1 MSRVSAVLQT
11 CRWCGGRRPRARRLW
26 AAGIE
31 RVLLAG
37 LLLQGVACR
46 RPPSPAQASRSREV
60 MGTLATLTAV
70 AHDEAAAT
78 AAVEAGYARL
88 EDVNRLMSDY
98 IADSEI
104 GRLNRLPA
112 GTPVPVAA
120 ETWACIRRA
129 LEVWRA
135 SGGAFDVTC
144 RPLVSLWKQAGAQGR
159 LPTAEQIAAVR
170 ALVGCDRIVMD
181 ETSRTVAL
189 PAAGMQIDL
198 GGIAKGQA
206 LDLAAAAMRNRGA
219 RGALVDVGGD
229 VVAVGTRPDGQPW
242 RVGVKDPFRQGI
254 VLVLRLSDRAVA
266 TSGVQ
271 QRFHEIGG
279 RRYSHIIDPRTGW
292 PATQAP
298 SVTVIA
304 ADGITADA
312 WATAFSVLSVS
323 EGRELISTG
332 RVADVEVLWI
342 TGDAGNPVMEKT
354 PGFDQYVV
362 E

>member
-1 MSRVSAVLQT
+1 
-11 CRWCGGRRPRARRLW
+11 
-26 AAGIE
+26 
-31 RVLLAG
+31 
-37 LLLQGVACR
+37 
-46 RPPSPAQASRSREV
+46 

-70 AHDEAAAT
+70 AGDEATAT

-112 GTPVPVAA
+112 GTPVAVAG
-120 ETWACIRRA
+120 ETWTCVRRA

-144 RPLVSLWKQAGAQGR
+144 RPLVNLWKEAGAKGR
-159 LPTAEQIAAVR
+159 LPTDEQIAGVR

-181 ETSRTVAL
+181 EKARTIAL

-229 VVAVGTRPDGQPW
+229 VVAAGTRPDGQPW

-279 RRYSHIIDPRTGW
+279 RRYSHIIDPRTGR

-323 EGRELISTG
+323 EGRKLLSTG
-332 RVADVEVLWI
+332 RVPDVEVLWI
-342 TGDAGNPVMEKT
+342 TGDAGNPVIERT
-354 PGFDQYVV
+354 PGFDQYVA

>member
-1 MSRVSAVLQT
+1 MHAAMSRASAVGQT
-11 CRWCGGRRPRARRLW
+11 CRCGGGRRPRTRHLW
-26 AAGIE
+26 AARIE
-31 RVLLAG
+31 CVLLAG
-37 LLLQGVACR
+37 LLLHGAACR
-46 RPPSPAQASRSREV
+46 RPPSPVQASRSREV

-70 AHDEAAAT
+70 ARDEATAT

-98 IADSEI
+98 VADSEI

-170 ALVGCDRIVMD
+170 ALIGCDRIVMD
-181 ETSRTVAL
+181 EKLRTVAL

-206 LDLAAAAMRNRGA
+206 LDLAAAAMRDRGA
-219 RGALVDVGGD
+219 KGALVDVGGD

-242 RVGVKDPFRQGI
+242 RVGVQDPSGGASCSCCVCRIERSRHRAYSSGSTRSAGGATRTSSTHGPAG
-254 VLVLRLSDRAVA
+254 LRRRRRVSR
-266 TSGVQ
+266 SSPPMGS
-271 QRFHEIGG
+271 RRMPG
-279 RRYSHIIDPRTGW
+279 RRHS
-292 PATQAP
+292 A
-298 SVTVIA
+298 S
-304 ADGITADA
+304 
-312 WATAFSVLSVS
+312 
-323 EGRELISTG
+323 
-332 RVADVEVLWI
+332 
-342 TGDAGNPVMEKT
+342 
-354 PGFDQYVV
+354 
-362 E
+362 